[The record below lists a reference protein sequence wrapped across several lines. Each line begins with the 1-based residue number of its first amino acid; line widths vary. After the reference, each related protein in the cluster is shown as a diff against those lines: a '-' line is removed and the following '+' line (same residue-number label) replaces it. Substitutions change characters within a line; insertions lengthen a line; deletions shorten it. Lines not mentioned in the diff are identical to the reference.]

1 LIKLCKKTN
10 SKQIFYYLNKW
21 ADNQI
26 KSKCFSEF
34 NRTFGQW
41 FNFQKKPEKY
51 KEIFVDSCN
60 ILMSTLNVKHILLK
74 NANKIY
80 QFSSNYENIHEK
92 KYNEEEK
99 AFYSYVFYKNIR
111 RKVE

>member
-1 LIKLCKKTN
+1 MIPTILLKNKKKYIIGILIKLCKKTN

-41 FNFQKKPEKY
+41 FNFQKKNRK
-51 KEIFVDSCN
+51 N
-60 ILMSTLNVKHILLK
+60 I
-74 NANKIY
+74 
-80 QFSSNYENIHEK
+80 K
-92 KYNEEEK
+92 KYLLILVI
-99 AFYSYVFYKNIR
+99 Y
-111 RKVE
+111 